1 MTGQRIRA
9 EIAIIH
15 QLIMYGCI
23 AVLEGRQMDRRGLLT
38 DKNDRIL
45 IAICLFVFMFSLGC
59 GIASPIIP
67 LYAGSLGASYIQI
80 GMIGTAYGL
89 VYAIGSLPLGRLS
102 DRLGRKIIMVLGTV
116 LCALAAAAYSIATT
130 VNHIVLIRALD
141 GLAWAAFWPSMEALT
156 TDVSRASAVGR
167 AMGFS
172 TASYGAGFAL
182 GSLLA
187 GTLTSIFGYRYA
199 FLFYLASSILATV
212 VGLMMV
218 REPRIKTTTDQSA
231 FSNTASRSSGLRHRA
246 NLLADLISMVF
257 CVVLMT
263 ALTLLPVYAKGL
275 GIGVFNIGVLM
286 MLLWL
291 GRITGFLSAGRI
303 SDKMDRK
310 LVLTPSLV
318 SVAVGSL
325 LLAVSETW
333 WMLVLAVIVT
343 GIGLGALLPVSVA
356 LISDYVPSSQ
366 RGLAM
371 GMFET
376 ASAVGMMIGP
386 AVGGVL
392 AEQFDPSYPYL
403 FCSVATVFCTLAVG
417 IFLKKRR

>member
-1 MTGQRIRA
+1 MA
-9 EIAIIH
+9 
-15 QLIMYGCI
+15 
-23 AVLEGRQMDRRGLLT
+23 RRGLRP
-38 DKNDRIL
+38 DGNGSIL
-45 IAICLFVFMFSLGC
+45 LAICLFVFMFSLGS

-80 GMIGTAYGL
+80 GMTGTAYGL
-89 VYAIGSLPLGRLS
+89 VYAIGSVPLGRLS
-102 DRLGRKIIMVLGTV
+102 DRLGRKIMTVVGTV
-116 LCALAAAAYSIATT
+116 LCSLAAATYSIAMT
-130 VNHIVLIRALD
+130 VDHIVLIRAIE
-141 GLAWAAFWPSMEALT
+141 GLAWAAFWPSIEALT

-187 GTLTSIFGYRYA
+187 GALTSIFGYRYA

-212 VGLMMV
+212 LGVTMI
-218 REPRIKTTTDQSA
+218 REPRIKTTSHQFDL
-231 FSNTASRSSGLRHRA
+231 SNTGSGSSGLRHRA
-246 NLLADLISMVF
+246 NILADLVSMVL
-257 CVVLMT
+257 CMVLMT
-263 ALTLLPVYAKGL
+263 VLTLLPVYAKGL
-275 GIGVFNIGVLM
+275 GIEVFGIGVLM

-325 LLAVSETW
+325 LSAVSETW
-333 WMLVLAVIVT
+333 WMLVLAVFVT
-343 GIGLGALLPVSVA
+343 GLGLGALFPVSVA
-356 LISDYVPSSQ
+356 LISDCVPSSQ

-392 AEQFDPSYPYL
+392 AERFDPSYPYL
-403 FCSVATVFCTLAVG
+403 FCAVASIVCTLAVG
-417 IFLKKRR
+417 IFLKKRM

>member
-1 MTGQRIRA
+1 M
-9 EIAIIH
+9 
-15 QLIMYGCI
+15 
-23 AVLEGRQMDRRGLLT
+23 VRRGLHPEDNGT
-38 DKNDRIL
+38 IL
-45 IAICLFVFMFSLGC
+45 PAICLFVFMFSLGS

-80 GMIGTAYGL
+80 GMTGTAYGL
-89 VYAIGSLPLGRLS
+89 VYAIGSVPLGRLS
-102 DRLGRKIIMVLGTV
+102 DKLGRKIIMVVGTV
-116 LCALAAAAYSIATT
+116 LCTLAAATYSIATT
-130 VNHIVLIRALD
+130 VNHIVLIRAID
-141 GLAWAAFWPSMEALT
+141 GLAWAAFWPSIEALT

-182 GSLLA
+182 GSFLA
-187 GTLTSIFGYRYA
+187 GALASTFGYRYA

-212 VGLMMV
+212 VGLTMI
-218 REPRIKTTTDQSA
+218 REPRIKTTSHQSNL
-231 FSNTASRSSGLRHRA
+231 SNTASRSSGLRHRA
-246 NLLADLISMVF
+246 NILADLTSMVY
-257 CVVLMT
+257 CLVLMT

-275 GIGVFNIGVLM
+275 GIEVFSIGVLM

-291 GRITGFLSAGRI
+291 GRITGFLNAGRI
-303 SDKMDRK
+303 SDKIDRK

-318 SVAVGSL
+318 GVAVGSL

-343 GIGLGALLPVSVA
+343 GLSLGALFPVSVA
-356 LISDYVPSSQ
+356 LISDYVPSPQ

-376 ASAVGMMIGP
+376 ASAIGMMIGP

-392 AEQFDPSYPYL
+392 AERFDPSYPYL
-403 FCSVATVFCTLAVG
+403 FCTVASIACTLAVS
-417 IFLKKRR
+417 IFLKKRM